1 MGWLVKRNL
10 TMIEA
15 KVFLKP
21 RLRARVHSCWGVLI
35 FLCPA
40 FLHYDFAANASAER
54 PAERINRSVLTVGR
68 EVYSATDAAALL
80 LVWNLTQPA
89 TEKPVFIQTPW
100 LAGFTVADLLT
111 FDPTMMEKI
120 WPEDVRVFFQIA
132 LIWVDVQ
139 KLNLFIPK
147 EQEISALLSAL
158 TERQGTLTAGFEPM
172 LAKEV
177 MGASEKQR
185 RKWIEMVVRARTFLR
200 VRGGLEKNKNLFNVG
215 WYWHRDDVSGL
226 KVK

>member
-1 MGWLVKRNL
+1 MQLAKAETAGLVK
-10 TMIEA
+10 
-15 KVFLKP
+15 
-21 RLRARVHSCWGVLI
+21 
-35 FLCPA
+35 
-40 FLHYDFAANASAER
+40 

-68 EVYSATDAAALL
+68 EVYSAGDAAALL
-80 LVWNLTQPA
+80 LVWNLTQPSA
-89 TEKPVFIQTPW
+89 EKPVFIQTPW
-100 LAGFTVADLLT
+100 LSGFSVPDLLS
-111 FDPTMMEKI
+111 FDPAIMEKI

-158 TERQGTLTAGFEPM
+158 NERQAALMGGVETA
-172 LAKEV
+172 LAQEV
-177 MGASEKQR
+177 TGASEKQK

-200 VRGGLEKNKNLFNVG
+200 VRGGLDKNKNLFNVG
-215 WYWHRDDVSGL
+215 WYWHLDDVSGL